1 MTTFVTGG
9 LGFIGSNF
17 IISHL
22 EKNKTEEIVI
32 IDNQSYAAS
41 KDNLKGYWEDW
52 RVKYEYCSISDFVS
66 LDAMYLKYKPKVVY
80 NFAAETHVD
89 NSIVGDDKFVS
100 TNIIGTHNLLKC
112 VRAHGG
118 KLVHVST
125 DEVYGSLPLE
135 GDEKFTE
142 DTQYNPRNPYSATK
156 AASDHLVR
164 SYVNTHKINAVVTNC
179 SNNYGPRQHAEKF
192 IPTVIS
198 HINRRKPIP
207 LYGTGTNIRDWLYVE
222 DHCEALML
230 IGERNSDEGRYNIGG
245 GVEMT
250 NYQMAVTI
258 LDIMGLPVSDRW
270 FKYVDDRP
278 GHDLRYAMDY
288 SKLTRDLGWMP
299 RHNLITGLEKT
310 LRWYNA

>member
-17 IISHL
+17 VISHL
-22 EKNKTEEIVI
+22 EKHKTEEIVI

-41 KDNLKGYWEDW
+41 KDNLLGYWEDW
-52 RVKYEYCSISDFVS
+52 RVKYEYCSISDAASFQ
-66 LDAMYLKYKPKVVY
+66 AMYTKYKPKIVY

-89 NSIVGDDKFVS
+89 NSIAGDDMFVS
-100 TNIIGTHNLLKC
+100 TNIVGTHNILKC
-112 VRAHGG
+112 VRAYGG

-135 GDEKFTE
+135 GNEKFTE
-142 DTQYNPRNPYSATK
+142 DTPYNPRNPYSATK

-164 SYVNTHKINAVVTNC
+164 SYINTHKINAVVTNC
-179 SNNYGPRQHAEKF
+179 SNNYGPRQHSEKF
-192 IPTVIS
+192 IPTVIN
-198 HINRRKPIP
+198 HILKRKPIP

-222 DHCEALML
+222 DHCEALL
-230 IGERNSDEGRYNIGG
+230 AIGQQNPSDDRYNIGG

-258 LDIMGLPVSDRW
+258 LDIMGKPVSDRW

-288 SKLTRDLGWMP
+288 KKLTKQFGWMP
-299 RHNLITGLEKT
+299 RHTLISGLEKT